1 MKRFLKL
8 KPLIL
13 GLTLIILLG
22 LTYVLFTDSYSQA
35 RFRTMQDPISNTEE
49 VDLTGLHELQV
60 SGGPSIIFSNLKDS
74 LSHVNKKIIIV
85 DGIRQ
90 YHGYI
95 KEVPTTFFAYERH
108 DPDWRHF
115 IRRLIY
121 TGTTQIRPDLVA
133 PEKELAE
140 KHGFIYENIKIDSK
154 VRTPDEA
161 VDDFVAFVDS
171 LPDDVWVHFHCRL
184 GKGRTS
190 MLLIMFDT
198 MKNAPKVALKDI
210 VKRQHLLGSEN
221 LFNTVARNR
230 GTYHSSTLMR
240 RKQFIE
246 AFYEFIYQRKEGG
259 IQKWSE
265 WHALHPTPEPVNL
278 DFQADAQ

>member
-1 MKRFLKL
+1 MKRFFRLRNI
-8 KPLIL
+8 IL
-13 GLTLIILLG
+13 GTILIALFS
-22 LTYVLFTDSYSQA
+22 LTYVLFTDSYSEA
-35 RFRTMQDPISNTEE
+35 RFRTMQDPISNAEE
-49 VDLTGLHELQV
+49 VDLTGLRELQI
-60 SGGPSIIFSNLKDS
+60 SGGPSIIFSNLRKS
-74 LSHVNKKIIIV
+74 LSHINKKIIIV

-95 KEVPTTFFAYERH
+95 NETPTTFFAYERH

-121 TGTTQIRPDLVA
+121 TGTTQIRPDLVS
-133 PEKELAE
+133 PESELI
-140 KHGFIYENIKIDSK
+140 KKYGFEYENIKIDSK

-161 VDDFVAFVDS
+161 VDAFVTFVDT
-171 LPDDVWVHFHCRL
+171 LPDNVWVHFHCRL

-190 MLLIMFDT
+190 MMLIMFDT

-221 LFNTVARNR
+221 LFNTVARSR
-230 GTYHSSTLMR
+230 GTYYSSTLTK

-246 AFYEFIYQRKEGG
+246 AFYDFICQRKAG

-265 WHALHPTPEPVNL
+265 WHALQPSPETVNL
-278 DFQADAQ
+278 DFQANAQ

>member
-8 KPLIL
+8 KPIIL
-13 GLTLIILLG
+13 GATLIILLG

-35 RFRTMQDPISNTEE
+35 HFRTMQDPISNTEE
-49 VDLTGLHELQV
+49 VDLTGLRELQV
-60 SGGPSIIFSNLKDS
+60 SGGPSIIFSTLKDS
-74 LSHVNKKIIIV
+74 LSYVKKKIIIV

-95 KEVPTTFFAYERH
+95 KEIPTTFFAYERH

-121 TGTTQIRPDLVA
+121 TGTTQVRPDLVS
-133 PEKELAE
+133 PESELT
-140 KHGFIYENIKIDSK
+140 KKYGFEYKNIKIDSK

-161 VDDFVAFVDS
+161 VDAFVAFVDT
-171 LPDDVWVHFHCRL
+171 LPDNVWVHFHCRL

-190 MLLIMFDT
+190 IMLIMFDI
-198 MKNAPKVALKDI
+198 MKNAPTVALKDI

-230 GTYHSSTLMR
+230 GTYYSSTLTR
-240 RKQFIE
+240 RKEFIE
-246 AFYEFIYQRKEGG
+246 AFYAFILQRKMGG

-265 WHALHPTPEPVNL
+265 WHRLQEPVSPSNL
-278 DFQADAQ
+278 DYQADL

>member
-8 KPLIL
+8 KPIL
-13 GLTLIILLG
+13 LGTTLIILLG

-35 RFRTMQDPISNTEE
+35 HFRTMQDPISNTEG
-49 VDLTGLHELQV
+49 VDLTGLRELQI
-60 SGGPSIIFSNLKDS
+60 SGGPSIIFSNLSKS
-74 LSHVNKKIIIV
+74 LNHVNKKIIIV

-95 KEVPTTFFAYERH
+95 NETPTTFFAYERH

-121 TGTTQIRPDLVA
+121 TGTTQVRSDLVA
-133 PEKELAE
+133 PEMELAK
-140 KHGFIYENIKIDSK
+140 KHGVIYENIKIDSK
-154 VRTPDEA
+154 ARTPDEA
-161 VDDFVAFVDS
+161 VDTFVAFVDS

-190 MLLIMFDT
+190 MMLIMFDI
-198 MKNAPKVALKDI
+198 MKNAPTVALKDI
-210 VKRQHLLGSEN
+210 VKRQYFLGSEN
-221 LFNTVARNR
+221 LFNTVARSR

-246 AFYEFIYQRKEGG
+246 AFYDFICQRKAGD

-265 WHALHPTPEPVNL
+265 WHALHPSSEPVNL